1 MKMINDFQET
11 KQKDSRAIP
20 LQTIIVVMVV
30 IGFIISFILMYFMY
44 QTSKSYGE
52 MRSSTENYIASQD
65 IAANLLAAD
74 IRLSPKEQGEKTRS
88 LLFDIDYESNRNE
101 ISLRIN
107 KGMDVLMSD
116 MLTRQVDSSDNLL
129 NVLHGQQVLTVA
141 LMCTLLIVAGIP
153 KLPQKVNK
161 MSQTDLETPCPARGF
176 RVKTK
181 VAVKRPLS
189 SL

>member
-1 MKMINDFQET
+1 MINDFQET

-65 IAANLLAAD
+65 IAANLLPAD
-74 IRLSPKEQGEKTRS
+74 IGLSPKKQGEKTRS

-107 KGMDVLMSD
+107 KGMDVLISD

-161 MSQTDLETPCPARGF
+161 MSRTDLETPCPARVF

-181 VAVKRPLS
+181 VAVKLPLS